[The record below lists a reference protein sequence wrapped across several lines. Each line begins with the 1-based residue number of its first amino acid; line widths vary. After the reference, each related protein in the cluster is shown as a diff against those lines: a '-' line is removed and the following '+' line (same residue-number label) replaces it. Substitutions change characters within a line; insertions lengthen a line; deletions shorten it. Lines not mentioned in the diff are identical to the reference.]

1 LKEGSNHESP
11 RTTGSPRQCRRRN
24 ARAVRSA
31 DTEKRDLTNDED
43 KKFATLKTE
52 ISDLDKKIGRAT
64 TLAEAERRSP
74 GEPVSNGDRH
84 FETEC
89 RSYSL
94 VRAMAAQAGL
104 DVDAGREREISREL
118 ARRSGRSPEG
128 IFAPTQVFHIEQRVM
143 TPSAGGVGITPVDP
157 RPEAY
162 IDILRAA
169 IVIRK
174 LGATVLSDLV
184 GNAEIGRLATS
195 ATVGWVADNSALT
208 PSDQVHEKVTLTPK
222 HAGGIVEFS
231 RNMLLQSSPDIEQL
245 VRRDF
250 AQVLAAAIDSA
261 AINGGGSNMPVGIL
275 ATSGIGDVPGGA
287 NGLAPSYA
295 NLSALIAS
303 VATANALGANMAF
316 LTNSKVAAK
325 LRTTLKSTTDTS
337 SNFIITERDTL
348 LGYPLAETN
357 LVPSNLVKGTSGT
370 TCSALIF
377 GNFSDLLLG
386 YWSELD
392 ILTNPFESAAFS
404 KGNVQVRAMSTV
416 DVALRHPQ
424 SFAATKD
431 LLTT

>member
-1 LKEGSNHESP
+1 
-11 RTTGSPRQCRRRN
+11 
-24 ARAVRSA
+24 
-31 DTEKRDLTNDED
+31 
-43 KKFATLKTE
+43 
-52 ISDLDKKIGRAT
+52 
-64 TLAEAERRSP
+64 
-74 GEPVSNGDRH
+74 
-84 FETEC
+84 
-89 RSYSL
+89 
-94 VRAMAAQAGL
+94 
-104 DVDAGREREISREL
+104 
-118 ARRSGRSPEG
+118 
-128 IFAPTQVFHIEQRVM
+128 
-143 TPSAGGVGITPVDP
+143 
-157 RPEAY
+157 
-162 IDILRAA
+162 
-169 IVIRK
+169 
-174 LGATVLSDLV
+174 
-184 GNAEIGRLATS
+184 
-195 ATVGWVADNSALT
+195 
-208 PSDQVHEKVTLTPK
+208 
-222 HAGGIVEFS
+222 
-231 RNMLLQSSPDIEQL
+231 MLLQSSPDIEQL